1 MERYQLGKI
10 YKITSEHTDK
20 IYVGSTCKKL
30 LCQRLAA
37 HSSNFNQWKKGN
49 YNYISSFEL
58 FELGSVQITLL
69 EAYPCNTRDELLA
82 KERYW
87 IEQYKDN
94 IVNKNIPIISV
105 DERLEKMKK
114 YNEEHKELISEQMKQ
129 YYKETKEQRLEH
141 VKKYYEENKQTI
153 LKQNKKYR
161 EENKEKIAEKQRR
174 QIIICECGSNL
185 QLHSKARHERS
196 KKHLNFLNT
205 IN

>member
-37 HSSNFNQWKKGN
+37 HSSNFNQWKKGKTD
-49 YNYISSFEL
+49 YTSSFEL
-58 FELGSVQITLL
+58 LGLGSVQITLL
-69 EAYPCNTRDELLA
+69 EAYPCETKDELLA
-82 KERYW
+82 KEKYW

-94 IVNKNIPIISV
+94 IVNKNIPIRTI
-105 DERLEKMKK
+105 DEKKEIRKKHDKK
-114 YNEEHKELISEQMKQ
+114 YYEEYKEKISEKQ
-129 YYKETKEQRLEH
+129 KKYCEENKQIIIEKA
-141 VKKYYEENKQTI
+141 KKYYEENKE
-153 LKQNKKYR
+153 KAKKYY
-161 EENKEKIAEKQRR
+161 EENK
-174 QIIICECGSNL
+174 QIIICECGSNI
-185 QLHSKARHERS
+185 QLVCKARHERT